1 MASERRYVLIT
12 PTRDEAENLGR
23 LAGCV
28 MQQTLRPERWIIVDN
43 GSDDETL
50 RVARDLEQRVDWI
63 EAVVSSGT
71 KAAEP
76 GQPIVHAFHRGL
88 ERINELPDF
97 VVKLDS
103 DVSMDPDYFER
114 LVSAFDDDPALG
126 IASGVC
132 YEHDGEAWRPTHVTQ
147 AHVRG
152 ATRAYR
158 WNCLQQVLP
167 LEERV
172 GWDGIDEIKA
182 NVLGWRTQVIQELGF
197 YHHRGLGARDGRPW
211 ARWARQGRAAH
222 YMGYRFSYLL
232 FRSLHHTRKNP
243 AALAMVGAYLRA
255 AATREPQYTD
265 ERVLRHLRD
274 RQSLRNLR
282 ARRREALG
290 RDFPSA

>member
-1 MASERRYVLIT
+1 
-12 PTRDEAENLGR
+12 
-23 LAGCV
+23 

-43 GSDDETL
+43 GSVDDTL
-50 RVARDLEQRVDWI
+50 RVARDLERRVDWI
-63 EAVVSSGT
+63 EAVVSSGA

-88 ERINELPDF
+88 ERINELPDV

-114 LVSAFDDDPALG
+114 LVSAFDDDPVLG

-132 YEHDGEAWRPTHVTQ
+132 YEHDGDAWQPTHVTQ

-211 ARWARQGRAAH
+211 TRWARQGRAAH

-255 AATREPQYTD
+255 AATREPQYAD

-274 RQSLRNLR
+274 RQSLGNLR

-290 RDFPSA
+290 RDFPNA